1 MLGRPQAGRRFFNMA
16 ATFTLTASCPDQVGI
31 IAAVSG
37 FIAQIGASIT
47 EANQHSDPVTGHFF
61 MRYEI
66 SAENLPFTKTGFQ
79 DALRPLAERFGMN
92 WAVSSSATPCRVLAL
107 VSRQDHCLADLLYR
121 WRRQDF
127 AFDLVGVVSNHD
139 DLRQDVEQ
147 LGLPYYHVPVTPEGR
162 AAAFE
167 RIENLFEDTRADVM
181 VLARYMQILPAALCT
196 RLSGRIINIHH
207 SFLPSFAGAN
217 PYRQAYERG
226 VKIIGATCHYVT
238 EELDAGPIIEQD
250 VMRVHH
256 GDSVERMIALGR
268 DVERAVL
275 ARGLRY
281 HVQDRVLVHGN
292 KTVVFP

>member
-1 MLGRPQAGRRFFNMA
+1 
-16 ATFTLTASCPDQVGI
+16 V
-31 IAAVSG
+31 
-37 FIAQIGASIT
+37 
-47 EANQHSDPVTGHFF
+47 
-61 MRYEI
+61 
-66 SAENLPFTKTGFQ
+66 
-79 DALRPLAERFGMN
+79 
-92 WAVSSSATPCRVLAL
+92 
-107 VSRQDHCLADLLYR
+107 
-121 WRRQDF
+121 
-127 AFDLVGVVSNHD
+127 
-139 DLRQDVEQ
+139 
-147 LGLPYYHVPVTPEGR
+147 
-162 AAAFE
+162 
-167 RIENLFEDTRADVM
+167 
-181 VLARYMQILPAALCT
+181 
-196 RLSGRIINIHH
+196 
-207 SFLPSFAGAN
+207 GAN

>member
-1 MLGRPQAGRRFFNMA
+1 MN
-16 ATFTLTASCPDQVGI
+16 ATLTLTASCPDQVGI
-31 IAAVSG
+31 IAAISG
-37 FIAQIGASIT
+37 LVAQHGASIT
-47 EANQHSDPVTGHFF
+47 EASQHSDPVTGHFF

-66 SAENLPFTKTGFQ
+66 DATRLPFGKRGFEQ
-79 DALRPLAERFGMN
+79 ALRPLAERFGMD
-92 WAVSSSATPCRVLAL
+92 WQVSSSQEPYRVLIL
-107 VSRQDHCLADLLYR
+107 VSKQDHCLADLLYR
-121 WRRQDF
+121 WRRRDF
-127 AFDLVGVVSNHD
+127 IFDLVGVVSNHE
-139 DLRQDVEQ
+139 DLRADVEQ
-147 LGLPYYHVPVTPEGR
+147 AGVPYHHVPVTPER
-162 AAAFE
+162 RVAAFE
-167 RIENLFEDTRADVM
+167 MIERLFEDARADVM
-181 VLARYMQILPAALCT
+181 VLARYMQILPSDLCA
-196 RLSGRIINIHH
+196 RLPHRIINIHH
-207 SFLPSFAGAN
+207 SFLPSFVGAQ

-256 GDSVERMIALGR
+256 GDSVERMVALGR

>member
-1 MLGRPQAGRRFFNMA
+1 MLGRPA
-16 ATFTLTASCPDQVGI
+16 ARPVVSMSPTFTLTASCPDQVGI

-37 FIAQIGASIT
+37 FIAQAGASIT
-47 EANQHSDPVTGHFF
+47 EASQHSDPVTGHFF

-66 SAENLPFTKTGFQ
+66 SAENLPFTKVSFQ
-79 DALRPLAERFGMN
+79 DALRPLAERFGMD

-107 VSRQDHCLADLLYR
+107 VSKQDHCLADLLYR

-127 AFDLVGVVSNHD
+127 AFDLVGVISNHE

-147 LGLPYYHVPVTPEGR
+147 LGLPYHHVPVTPEER
-162 AAAFE
+162 TAAFE
-167 RIENLFEDTRADVM
+167 RIEKMFEDTRADVM
-181 VLARYMQILPAALCT
+181 VLARYMQILPAALCA

>member
-1 MLGRPQAGRRFFNMA
+1 MN
-16 ATFTLTASCPDQVGI
+16 ATLTLTASCPDQVGI
-31 IAAVSG
+31 IAAISG
-37 FIAQIGASIT
+37 LVAQHGASIT
-47 EANQHSDPVTGHFF
+47 EASQHSDPVTGHFF

-66 SAENLPFTKTGFQ
+66 DATRLPFGKRGFEQ
-79 DALRPLAERFGMN
+79 ALRPLAERFGMD
-92 WAVSSSATPCRVLAL
+92 WQVSSSQEPYRVLIL
-107 VSRQDHCLADLLYR
+107 VSKQDHCLADLLYR
-121 WRRQDF
+121 WRRREF
-127 AFDLVGVVSNHD
+127 IFDLVGVVSNHE
-139 DLRQDVEQ
+139 DLRADVEQ
-147 LGLPYYHVPVTPEGR
+147 AGVPYHHVPVTPER
-162 AAAFE
+162 RVAAFE
-167 RIENLFEDTRADVM
+167 MIERLFEDARADVM
-181 VLARYMQILPAALCT
+181 VLARYMQILPSDLCA
-196 RLSGRIINIHH
+196 RLPHRIINIHH
-207 SFLPSFAGAN
+207 SFLPSFVGAQ

-256 GDSVERMIALGR
+256 GDSVERMVALGR

>member
-1 MLGRPQAGRRFFNMA
+1 MNPTL
-16 ATFTLTASCPDQVGI
+16 TLTASCPDQVGI
-31 IAAVSG
+31 IAAISG
-37 FIAQIGASIT
+37 LVAQHGASIT
-47 EANQHSDPVTGHFF
+47 EASQHSDPVTGHFF

-66 SAENLPFTKTGFQ
+66 DATRLPFGKRGFEQ
-79 DALRPLAERFGMN
+79 ALRPLAERFGMD
-92 WAVSSSATPCRVLAL
+92 WQVSSSQEPYRVLIL
-107 VSRQDHCLADLLYR
+107 VSKQDHCLADLLYR
-121 WRRQDF
+121 WRRRDF
-127 AFDLVGVVSNHD
+127 IFDLVGVVSNHE
-139 DLRQDVEQ
+139 DLRADVEQ
-147 LGLPYYHVPVTPEGR
+147 AGVPYHHVPVMPER
-162 AAAFE
+162 RVAAFE
-167 RIENLFEDTRADVM
+167 MIERLFEDARADVM
-181 VLARYMQILPAALCT
+181 VLARYMQILPSDLCA
-196 RLSGRIINIHH
+196 RLPHRIINIHH
-207 SFLPSFAGAN
+207 SFLPSFVGAQ

-256 GDSVERMIALGR
+256 GDSVERMVALGR

>member
-1 MLGRPQAGRRFFNMA
+1 M
-16 ATFTLTASCPDQVGI
+16 
-31 IAAVSG
+31 
-37 FIAQIGASIT
+37 
-47 EANQHSDPVTGHFF
+47 
-61 MRYEI
+61 
-66 SAENLPFTKTGFQ
+66 
-79 DALRPLAERFGMN
+79 
-92 WAVSSSATPCRVLAL
+92 
-107 VSRQDHCLADLLYR
+107 
-121 WRRQDF
+121 
-127 AFDLVGVVSNHD
+127 
-139 DLRQDVEQ
+139 
-147 LGLPYYHVPVTPEGR
+147 
-162 AAAFE
+162 
-167 RIENLFEDTRADVM
+167 FEDTRADVM
-181 VLARYMQILPAALCT
+181 VLARYMQILPAALCV